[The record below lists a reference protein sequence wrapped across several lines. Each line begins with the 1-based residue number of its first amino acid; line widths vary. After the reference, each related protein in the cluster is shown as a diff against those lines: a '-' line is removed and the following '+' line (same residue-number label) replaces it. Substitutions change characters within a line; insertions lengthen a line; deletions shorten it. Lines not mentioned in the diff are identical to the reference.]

1 MEFSGTN
8 SGTAR
13 ICGIDHLETSTLPAE
28 EQQEASM
35 MGYLREAIRTDGDTL
50 CNARDGVRTVAL
62 CKALEESARSGRPQ
76 VVAH

>member
-35 MGYLREAIRTDGDTL
+35 MGNLLEAIRTDG
-50 CNARDGVRTVAL
+50 N
-62 CKALEESARSGRPQ
+62 S
-76 VVAH
+76 